1 MKFIHGISLALGIFI
16 YQNSQAQSS
25 RDYTVQA
32 RVVVSKS
39 PPSISLRW
47 PKIATGVTKYNI
59 YRKAKDASSWGAIKY
74 TANGLDTMWTDTNVV
89 VGNVYEYNIQR
100 VGTYNGNTYI
110 LSGID
115 IPVIHNRGNALV
127 LIEKSLAAN
136 VSVEFDA
143 YLKDIAA
150 DGWKVYALQV
160 SKTDSVQ
167 FIKREIKRFHQ
178 FSGGLKSLIIIGHV
192 PVPYSGNF
200 GADPYYTV
208 PPDGHPDH
216 VGCWPTDTYYAID
229 FDQWA
234 DGENNT
240 VGSRTENQNL
250 AGDSKF
256 DNIEIP
262 GSVRF
267 FTGRVDLSNMPK
279 FALNEAELTKQYFKK
294 AHDFRYKITKTVEK
308 GVIDENF
315 DAATY
320 GAFASTGWRN
330 FSVMF
335 GPKNVI
341 EADLLTT
348 CATENLLFSYG
359 AGGGSYT
366 SCSGVGT
373 TDDFTTKKGAMF
385 NMLFGS
391 YFGDWDIAN
400 NLLRAPLAAS
410 ENGLTN
416 VWSGRPYWQNHP
428 MALGDPI
435 GYCAL
440 LTQNNRTTYSYNV
453 FANIVSINLMGD
465 PTLRLHMIEPPTN
478 LVASAKT
485 NNTEVDL
492 SWIASNESGNLG
504 YYIYRSSSPY
514 GNYYP
519 LNSAPLS
526 STIYKDKTPFQG
538 TNYYLVKTVKLTQSA
553 SGTYYNTSHGA
564 SANVSGITGQAATV
578 QKAFKS
584 LATIFPNPSKNAITI
599 QFSEYNN
606 ASNLQI
612 INVQGQIVKEVKL
625 ELNQNSISSSID
637 ISLLSAGFYS
647 IKAGNIIGRFIK
659 E

>member
-1 MKFIHGISLALGIFI
+1 MKLIYGISLSLGLLIF
-16 YQNSQAQSS
+16 QSAKAQSS

-32 RVVVSKS
+32 RVVVSKT

-47 PKIATGVTKYNI
+47 PKIASGVTRYNI
-59 YRKAKDASSWGAIKY
+59 YRKSKDESSWGAKKY
-74 TANGLDTMWTDTNVV
+74 TADGLDTMWTDTNVV
-89 VGNVYEYNIQR
+89 IGKVYEYNIQR

-115 IPVIHNRGNALV
+115 VPVIHNRGNVLV
-127 LIEKSLAAN
+127 LIEKDLATA
-136 VSVEFDA
+136 VAAEFDA

-167 FIKREIKRFHQ
+167 FVKREIKRFHK
-178 FSGGLKSLIIIGHV
+178 FSGGLKSLFIIGHV

-229 FDQWA
+229 FDEWA
-234 DGENNT
+234 DGESNT
-240 VGSRTENQNL
+240 VGSRAENKNL
-250 AGDSKF
+250 PGDSKF

-267 FTGRVDLSNMPK
+267 YTGRVDLSNMPK

-294 AHDFRYKITKTVEK
+294 AHDFRYKITQTVEK

-335 GPKNVI
+335 GPKNII

-366 SCSGVGT
+366 SCGGVGT
-373 TDDFTTKKGAMF
+373 TDDFTTKKAAVF

-400 NLLRAPLAAS
+400 NILRAPLAAS

-416 VWSGRPYWQNHP
+416 AWSGRPYWQNHP

-440 LTQNNRTTYSYNV
+440 ITQNNTTTYSYNV

-465 PTLRLHMIEPPTN
+465 PTLRLHMIEPPTK
-478 LVASAKT
+478 LITTAKT

-492 SWIASNESGNLG
+492 SWTASKEAGILG

-514 GNYYP
+514 GNYFP
-519 LNSAPLS
+519 INSTPLS
-526 STIYKDKTPFQG
+526 ATTYTDKAPFQG

-553 SGTYYNTSHGA
+553 SGTYYNTSHGTG
-564 SANVSGITGQAATV
+564 ANISGITGQAAST
-578 QKAFKS
+578 QKELKIEIS
-584 LATIFPNPSKNAITI
+584 IFPNPAKSALTI

-606 ASNLQI
+606 SESLQI
-612 INVQGQIVKEVKL
+612 LNVQGQLVKQVKL
-625 ELNQNSISSSID
+625 ELNHNNISNSIDVSDLASGLYI
-637 ISLLSAGFYS
+637 L
-647 IKAGNIIGRFIK
+647 KAGNISTRFVK

>member
-1 MKFIHGISLALGIFI
+1 MKLIYGISLSLGLLIF
-16 YQNSQAQSS
+16 QSAKAQSS

-32 RVVVSKS
+32 RVVVSKT

-47 PKIATGVTKYNI
+47 PKIASGVTRYNI
-59 YRKAKDASSWGAIKY
+59 YRKAKDESSWGAKKY
-74 TANGLDTMWTDTNVV
+74 TADGLDTMWTDTNVV
-89 VGNVYEYNIQR
+89 VGKVYEYNIQR

-115 IPVIHNRGNALV
+115 VPVIHNRGNALV
-127 LIEKSLAAN
+127 LIEKDLATA
-136 VSVEFDA
+136 VAAEFDA

-167 FIKREIKRFHQ
+167 FVKREIKRFHK

-229 FDQWA
+229 FDEWA
-234 DGENNT
+234 DGESNT
-240 VGSRTENQNL
+240 VGSRAENKNL
-250 AGDSKF
+250 PGDSKF

-267 FTGRVDLSNMPK
+267 YTGRVDLSNMPK

-294 AHDFRYKITKTVEK
+294 AHDFRYKITQTVEK

-335 GPKNVI
+335 GPKNII

-366 SCSGVGT
+366 SCGGVGT
-373 TDDFTTKKGAMF
+373 TDDFTTKKAAVF

-400 NLLRAPLAAS
+400 NILRAPLAAS

-416 VWSGRPYWQNHP
+416 AWSGRPYWQNHP

-440 LTQNNRTTYSYNV
+440 LTQNNTTTYSYNV

-465 PTLRLHMIEPPTN
+465 PTLRLHMIEPPTK
-478 LVASAKT
+478 LMTTAKT

-492 SWIASNESGNLG
+492 SWTASKEAGILG

-514 GNYYP
+514 GNYFP
-519 LNSAPLS
+519 INSTPLS
-526 STIYKDKTPFQG
+526 ATTYTDKAPFQG

-553 SGTYYNTSHGA
+553 SGTYYNTSHGTG
-564 SANVSGITGQAATV
+564 ANISGITGQAASI
-578 QKAFKS
+578 QKALKVEIS
-584 LATIFPNPSKNAITI
+584 IFPNPAKSALTI

-606 ASNLQI
+606 SESLQI
-612 INVQGQIVKEVKL
+612 LNVQGQLVKQVKL
-625 ELNQNSISSSID
+625 ELNHNNISNSIDVSDLASGLYI
-637 ISLLSAGFYS
+637 L
-647 IKAGNIIGRFIK
+647 KAGNISTRFVK